1 MLSHDFL
8 CTLSPNVLPKELR
21 SDHPVVLKSLQTT
34 RDCNVTTVRTNLI
47 PRLIQEFKGSLGE
60 NPSVDS
66 LIANWDTPRSI
77 WTMLVASYHGILRSK
92 QDQMLASSS
101 GTSQNILKHHIYT
114 VTAKPSSKK
123 LKRQSTLSSPPSPS
137 KTLAL
142 AGQHPVP
149 ASTQSSIVGKFSK
162 KHLKQGSPDKFLK
175 VIPLFGETSK
185 RSHVRAKGFC
195 LCFVHQGVNEA
206 I

>member
-66 LIANWDTPRSI
+66 LIANWDTLKISEKYLDYVGCFLPWDPKTQAGPNARKFI
-77 WTMLVASYHGILRSK
+77 R
-92 QDQMLASSS
+92 DQSEHPK
-101 GTSQNILKHHIYT
+101 TSHIYCD
-114 VTAKPSSKK
+114 
-123 LKRQSTLSSPPSPS
+123 R
-137 KTLAL
+137 KT
-142 AGQHPVP
+142 
-149 ASTQSSIVGKFSK
+149 I
-162 KHLKQGSPDKFLK
+162 
-175 VIPLFGETSK
+175 
-185 RSHVRAKGFC
+185 
-195 LCFVHQGVNEA
+195 
-206 I
+206 